1 MIKTKVSKQY
11 NRYIDYYSGDSRL
24 SESEQLKQKVANQRE
39 WLERQLRNAR
49 DKKEGRII
57 NRFA

>member
-11 NRYIDYYSGDSRL
+11 NRYIDYYIGDSRL
-24 SESEQLKQKVANQRE
+24 SESEQLKQEVANQRE